1 MLNDLLTDL
10 TKQYHEVGH
19 VDPAIDQMI
28 DMDGG
33 FGHRVEFGHD
43 LDGFLRAY
51 NLEGFDGVHS
61 WADHMLKDFT
71 SHDGI
76 PLPFA
81 EALVHLTPLDLQ
93 DAVDWLSV
101 NTADFAE
108 LGAEAV
114 AVHML
119 EKRFEENPKAYHL
132 ALAAGLALGF
142 IDDNPLLIAFSG
154 AKWLGN
160 AKKNVAAANPE
171 WGQRFDSSIE
181 STLNRLETVSYW
193 ALGADVVAHV
203 LHLAD
208 VAPFVDH
215 LTDGIPIIGTM
226 GDIGE
231 GMADTVDGFAS
242 FGLVFLARRAVRKMF
257 SIFNGVKQREAARLA
272 EQVRPRMVLAKM
284 LEENAPTLSLVGTIT
299 EMKALPPV

>member
-1 MLNDLLTDL
+1 MLGDLLTEL

-19 VDPAIDQMI
+19 IDPAVDQMM
-28 DMDGG
+28 DMGGG
-33 FGHRVEFGHD
+33 FGHRIEFGHD

-51 NLEGFDGVHS
+51 NLEGYDGVHS
-61 WADHMLKDFT
+61 WADHILKDFT
-71 SHDGI
+71 SPDGI

-108 LGAEAV
+108 LGAEVV

-160 AKKNVAAANPE
+160 AKRNLAAANPE
-171 WGQRFDSSIE
+171 WGERIDSSIGR
-181 STLNRLETVSYW
+181 TLNRLETVSYW

-208 VAPFVDH
+208 VVPLVDH
-215 LTDGIPIIGTM
+215 MTDGVPLVGAL
-226 GDIGE
+226 GDVGE
-231 GMADTVDGFAS
+231 GMADVVDGFGM
-242 FGLVFLARRAVRKMF
+242 FGLAFVARRAVRGVFGLF
-257 SIFNGVKQREAARLA
+257 SGVKQREAARLA

-284 LEENAPTLSLVGTIT
+284 LESNTPVLSLVGTIT
-299 EMKALPPV
+299 EMKALPPR